1 MANTISKLGPGLLT
15 FGATG
20 TSTEF
25 GGVTSEVSLEP
36 EYDSD
41 DSIPV
46 LSGEEIDGDETEKW
60 TLKFTKFQDYSKDSL
75 DLWLVQ
81 NAGKILDFTFV
92 PDKAGALQAKG
103 KVKIRAGKIGGEV
116 KKKNTSEIE
125 LPVIGSPTIKADY
138 TSTPV
143 PGA

>member
-1 MANTISKLGPGLLT
+1 MANISKLGPGLLT

-20 TSTEF
+20 TSKEF

-36 EYDSD
+36 EYDAD
-41 DSIPV
+41 DPVPV
-46 LSGEEIDGDETEKW
+46 LDGENVDGDETEKW
-60 TLKFTKFQDYSKDSL
+60 TLKFTKFQDYSKESL

-81 NAGKILDFTFV
+81 NAGEILDFTFV
-92 PDKAGALQAKG
+92 PDKGGALQAKG

-125 LPVIGSPTIKADY
+125 LPVIGSPAIDGKYAALTE
-138 TSTPV
+138 
-143 PGA
+143 

>member
-20 TSTEF
+20 TSKEF
-25 GGVTSEVSLEP
+25 GGVTSEVTLEP

-46 LSGEEIDGDETEKW
+46 LSGDEIDGDETEKW
-60 TLKFTKFQDYSKDSL
+60 TLKFTKFQDYSSESL
-75 DLWLVQ
+75 DLWLFE
-81 NAGKILDFTFV
+81 NAGEILDFTFV
-92 PDKAGALQAKG
+92 PDKDGVLQAKG

-125 LPVIGSPTIKADY
+125 LAVIGTPTINGDY
-138 TSTPV
+138 A
-143 PGA
+143 GI

>member
-1 MANTISKLGPGLLT
+1 MANISKLGPGLLT

-20 TSTEF
+20 TSKEF
-25 GGVTSEVSLEP
+25 GGVTSEVTLEP

-46 LSGEEIDGDETEKW
+46 LSGDEIDGDETEKW
-60 TLKFTKFQDYSKDSL
+60 TLKFTKFQDYSSESL
-75 DLWLVQ
+75 DLWLFE
-81 NAGKILDFTFV
+81 NAGEILDFTFV
-92 PDKAGALQAKG
+92 PDKDGVLQAKG

-125 LPVIGSPTIKADY
+125 LAVIGTPTINGDY
-138 TSTPV
+138 A
-143 PGA
+143 GI